1 MKEKLIKILLVVMG
15 LTGCFKAQFNLVPN
29 PSFETFTNCPTTLSM
44 IGNATGWSSYRGS
57 PDYYNA
63 CNTSSNSLGVPNNLA
78 GYQNAQD
85 GEAFAGLVAYSTG
98 GLAREYMGAQLV
110 QTLSIGQTYFVSFYV
125 SLAEYNSLTSQYLP
139 CNKIGTRFSTVPFQG
154 SDFPYPGPNAS
165 PINNFAHVITNTIIS
180 DTLNWTKIQGSFVA
194 DSAYKYIAIGNFF
207 DDANTDTIYR
217 PNGIRS
223 YFFIDNICVSTSSTS
238 CLPPITQLNE
248 TELNNEV
255 NIFPNPVNSL
265 LHLELKTDVP
275 TTIFIYNSLN
285 ELVYEEKFSTNTLC
299 NVSAFKEGVY
309 YVKVVNN
316 NYTLIKRVIINH

>member
-1 MKEKLIKILLVVMG
+1 MKNKFSLVLLFLVCLCG
-15 LTGCFKAQFNLVPN
+15 NNKAQFNLVPN

-125 SLAEYNSLTSQYLP
+125 SLAEFNSLTAQYVP
-139 CNKIGTRFSTVPFQG
+139 SNKIGVRFSTVPFEG
-154 SDFPYPGPNAS
+154 SDPPLPNETPA
-165 PINNFAHVITNTIIS
+165 PINNFANVFTNTIIS
-180 DTLNWTKIQGSFVA
+180 DTLVWTKIQGSFVA

-217 PNGIRS
+217 PNGVYS

-238 CLPPITQLNE
+238 C
-248 TELNNEV
+248 
-255 NIFPNPVNSL
+255 
-265 LHLELKTDVP
+265 
-275 TTIFIYNSLN
+275 
-285 ELVYEEKFSTNTLC
+285 
-299 NVSAFKEGVY
+299 
-309 YVKVVNN
+309 
-316 NYTLIKRVIINH
+316 